1 MNFGQSENP
10 ASHMRLAGTV
20 VACWSL
26 TQKVAYLKPFTLM
39 TNILVTEFSELYE
52 ENI

>member
-1 MNFGQSENP
+1 MW
-10 ASHMRLAGTV
+10 LAGAG

-26 TQKVAYLKPFTLM
+26 IQEVAYLKPFTLM